1 MLKSDWFAVPVMIAS
16 ACGLAVLVLVM
27 TGAW

>member
-1 MLKSDWFAVPVMIAS
+1 MLKSDWFAVPVMIAGAS
-16 ACGLAVLVLVM
+16 GLAVLILLM